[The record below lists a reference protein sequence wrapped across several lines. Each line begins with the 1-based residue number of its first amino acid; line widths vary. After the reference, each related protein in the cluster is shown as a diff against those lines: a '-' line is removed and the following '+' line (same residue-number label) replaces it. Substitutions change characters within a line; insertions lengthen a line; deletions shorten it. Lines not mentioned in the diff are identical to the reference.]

1 MGKHGENIRKRKDGR
16 WEARI
21 IDNYDLAGK
30 AKYRSFYGKTYL
42 EAKGKRNDYI
52 INNYNNFHLKKT
64 NKQSDITIEAIMDQW
79 LNSIKSNIKESTFSH
94 YSYLL
99 IRHILPELGT
109 IYVSNLTTEMVDS
122 FLKQKFNSGRI
133 DGKGGLGA
141 KTVADIRSVLL
152 SGLKYAYHCN
162 YPCSLQLEV
171 FHPPVDKPV
180 IKVLTRKEQ
189 EQLES
194 FLCQHLGSLEAGII
208 VALYGGLRIGEIC
221 ALQWGDI
228 NFENETIQVSKT
240 MIRIQNVD
248 KANDEKKTKILIS
261 SPKTQSSN
269 RLIPMPSFVMKV
281 LSQIKQEAD
290 IFLITGTTSYM
301 EPRTYLEKY
310 KQILKKAGLK
320 PFPFHSL
327 RHTFATRCVESG
339 FDAKSL
345 SEILGHANVNTT
357 LQRYV
362 HPSIDVKKE
371 QMNRLQKISIWGQN
385 DGQ

>member
-1 MGKHGENIRKRKDGR
+1 M
-16 WEARI
+16 
-21 IDNYDLAGK
+21 
-30 AKYRSFYGKTYL
+30 
-42 EAKGKRNDYI
+42 
-52 INNYNNFHLKKT
+52 
-64 NKQSDITIEAIMDQW
+64 Q
-79 LNSIKSNIKESTFSH
+79 
-94 YSYLL
+94 
-99 IRHILPELGT
+99 
-109 IYVSNLTTEMVDS
+109 
-122 FLKQKFNSGRI
+122 
-133 DGKGGLGA
+133 
-141 KTVADIRSVLL
+141 L
-152 SGLKYAYHCN
+152 SS
-162 YPCSLQLEV
+162 CSLQLEV

-240 MIRIQNVD
+240 MIRIQNVN
-248 KANDEKKTKILIS
+248 KASGEKKTKILIS

-339 FDAKSL
+339 FDTKSL

>member
-1 MGKHGENIRKRKDGR
+1 
-16 WEARI
+16 
-21 IDNYDLAGK
+21 
-30 AKYRSFYGKTYL
+30 
-42 EAKGKRNDYI
+42 
-52 INNYNNFHLKKT
+52 
-64 NKQSDITIEAIMDQW
+64 
-79 LNSIKSNIKESTFSH
+79 
-94 YSYLL
+94 
-99 IRHILPELGT
+99 
-109 IYVSNLTTEMVDS
+109 
-122 FLKQKFNSGRI
+122 
-133 DGKGGLGA
+133 
-141 KTVADIRSVLL
+141 
-152 SGLKYAYHCN
+152 
-162 YPCSLQLEV
+162 
-171 FHPPVDKPV
+171 
-180 IKVLTRKEQ
+180 
-189 EQLES
+189 
-194 FLCQHLGSLEAGII
+194 
-208 VALYGGLRIGEIC
+208 
-221 ALQWGDI
+221 
-228 NFENETIQVSKT
+228 
-240 MIRIQNVD
+240 MIRIQNVN
-248 KANDEKKTKILIS
+248 KASGEKKTKILIS

-290 IFLITGTTSYM
+290 IFLITGTISYM

-339 FDAKSL
+339 FDTKSL